1 MKKMN
6 KTRGLRVF
14 LLIAGLFF
22 ALQTYSAEA
31 CEIDF
36 KVLKGKKTSYEVDD
50 VIIVKVEVF
59 LTHRNCPEPMS
70 ATKYNQ
76 VGLKIEK
83 NTKWKNP
90 SANTYTQ
97 KLKIKITEAG
107 SKKISLGGVRTCDK
121 TGGVGS
127 ITIQAEK

>member
-36 KVLKGKKTSYEVDD
+36 EVLKGKKASYEVGDL
-50 VIIVKVEVF
+50 IIVKVEVF
-59 LTHRNCPEPMS
+59 LTHRNCPEPMN

-76 VGLKIEK
+76 VGLKIMK
-83 NTKWKNP
+83 STKWKNP
-90 SANTYTQ
+90 SANTYVQ

-107 SKKISLGGVRTCDK
+107 AKKISLGAVRTCDK

-127 ITIQAEK
+127 ITIQAGK

>member
-1 MKKMN
+1 MRNFN

-31 CEIDF
+31 CEIDLEI
-36 KVLKGKKTSYEVDD
+36 VKGKKASYEVGD

-59 LTHRNCPEPMS
+59 LTHRNCPEPLN

-76 VGLKIEK
+76 VGLKILK

-107 SKKISLGGVRTCDK
+107 TKKISLGAVRTCDK
-121 TGGVGS
+121 TGGVGN
-127 ITIQAEK
+127 ITIQAGK

>member
-1 MKKMN
+1 MNKDIEMKKMN

-36 KVLKGKKTSYEVDD
+36 KVLKGKNTSYEVDNF
-50 VIIVKVEVF
+50 IIVKV
-59 LTHRNCPEPMS
+59 
-70 ATKYNQ
+70 
-76 VGLKIEK
+76 EK